1 MYFSECRCDGGVKY
15 LSQTTSLAKNIGT
28 RVQQHRMGADFF
40 SHLLNILG
48 KSILSRFR
56 SSKHVLNEDWIGDNV
71 FRHYSKTIFSLQIIK
86 CAKKLGFAFFFKNKQ
101 KYENSVTSKEAL
113 RTGNSLCMRSCNSL
127 WKKNKIWSGKIFFWC
142 TSKPFFF
149 WFDSKLNF
157 FLIWLET
164 EIFITNILCF
174 VPNYCFD
181 PKFFESKFE
190 NVSGFRL
197 GIY

>member
-1 MYFSECRCDGGVKY
+1 
-15 LSQTTSLAKNIGT
+15 
-28 RVQQHRMGADFF
+28 MGADFF

-127 WKKNKIWSGKIFFWC
+127 WKKKQNLERENFFLMYLK
-142 TSKPFFF
+142 TF
-149 WFDSKLNF
+149 F

-164 EIFITNILCF
+164 
-174 VPNYCFD
+174 
-181 PKFFESKFE
+181 KFFSDLTRNWNFY
-190 NVSGFRL
+190 N
-197 GIY
+197 